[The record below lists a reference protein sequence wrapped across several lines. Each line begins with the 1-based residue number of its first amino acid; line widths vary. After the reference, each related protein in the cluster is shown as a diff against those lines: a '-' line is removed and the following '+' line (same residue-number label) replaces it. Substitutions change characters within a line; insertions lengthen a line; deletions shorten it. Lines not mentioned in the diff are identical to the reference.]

1 MTKTL
6 KRRFIMFTM
15 TAVTCLL
22 VFLVFAMNALN
33 WMMLERQS
41 DMILKTLVDSD
52 GAFNKMDFN
61 RPPPFLGPL
70 DMDKMRAS
78 RFFIVKSDSND
89 NIVDINIDQISAIDR
104 EAAKSYAWKVLK
116 TEKVSGRID
125 GYKFAIKQVGPNKL
139 TFFMDTSE
147 QSNSFRM
154 VLLASTAI
162 AVLCWVMLLIIV
174 ILLSGKVIR
183 PVLIGM
189 EKQKQFITNAGHEMK
204 TPLAI
209 IQSNN
214 DTMALIHG
222 ENKYNVHI
230 RNQTKR
236 LNVLMTNLLTLAKLD
251 EEIPLPTE
259 MVNISNIASEL
270 IPVYE
275 EEAQARNLHFHVQI
289 EPDIV
294 IQTNKD
300 SFRQMLTILLD
311 NALKY
316 TPDNGS
322 VHLSLTKDGKHIQI
336 IEENTCDPFLEPDPE
351 RLFERFYRG
360 DTARTQKKETSGY
373 GIGLSAARAICENFG
388 GTLTAEYSSAENIR
402 FTARLL
408 YNCNM
413 FLRTQQ

>member
-6 KRRFIMFTM
+6 KRRFIIFTM
-15 TAVTCLL
+15 KAVTCLL
-22 VFLVFAMNALN
+22 LFIVLAINSLN
-33 WMMLERQS
+33 WVMLERQS
-41 DMILKTLVDSD
+41 DMVLETLVAAD
-52 GAFNKMDFN
+52 GAFHKRDFD
-61 RPPPFLGPL
+61 RPPPFSRPL
-70 DMDKMRAS
+70 DMDRMQAS
-78 RFFIVKSDSND
+78 RFFIVRSDLSG
-89 NIVDINIDQISAIDR
+89 NIVDVNIDQISAIDH
-104 EAAKSYAWKVLK
+104 ETAKSYALEVLK
-116 TEKVSGRID
+116 TDDTFGRVH
-125 GYKFAIKQVGPNKL
+125 GYKFAVKQLGPNKL

-147 QSNSFRM
+147 QSENFRM
-154 VLLASTAI
+154 VLFASTAI
-162 AVLCWVMLLIIV
+162 AVLCWAILLVIV

-183 PVLIGM
+183 PVLVGM

-259 MVNISNIASEL
+259 PVNISDAANEL
-270 IPVYE
+270 LPAYTE
-275 EEAQARNLHFHVQI
+275 DAQARNLRFTVQI
-289 EPDIV
+289 EPDII

-300 SFRQMLTILLD
+300 SFRQMLTVLLD
-311 NALKY
+311 NAIKY
-316 TPDNGS
+316 TPDSGY
-322 VHLSLTKDGKHIQI
+322 VHVSLARDGRHVQI
-336 IEENTCDPFLEPDPE
+336 IEENTCDPSLEPEPE

-360 DTARTQKKETSGY
+360 DAARTQKKDSSGY

-388 GTLTAEYSSAENIR
+388 GKLIAEYPSAETIR
-402 FTARLL
+402 FTAR
-408 YNCNM
+408 
-413 FLRTQQ
+413 F

>member
-6 KRRFIMFTM
+6 KRRFIIFTM

-22 VFLVFAMNALN
+22 FFIVLAINGLN
-33 WMMLERQS
+33 WMILERQS
-41 DMILKTLVDSD
+41 DMVLETLVDAD
-52 GAFNKMDFN
+52 GAFNKMDFD
-61 RPPPFLGPL
+61 RPPPFSRPL
-70 DMDKMRAS
+70 DMDRMRAS
-78 RFFIVKSDSND
+78 RFFIVRSDISG
-89 NIVDINIDQISAIDR
+89 NIVDVNIDQISAIDQKT
-104 EAAKSYAWKVLK
+104 AKSYALKVLK
-116 TEKVSGRID
+116 EDKETGRVD
-125 GYKFAIKQVGPNKL
+125 RYKFAVKQMGSGLL

-147 QSNSFRM
+147 QSESFRM
-154 VLLASTAI
+154 VLFVSTAI
-162 AVLCWVMLLIIV
+162 AVLCWVILLIIV

-183 PVLIGM
+183 PVLVGM

-236 LNVLMTNLLTLAKLD
+236 LNVLMSNLLTLAKLD

-259 MVNISNIASEL
+259 TVNISEVVNEL
-270 IPVYE
+270 LPVYME
-275 EEAQARNLHFHVQI
+275 DAQTRNLRFAVQI

-316 TPDNGS
+316 TPDSGY
-322 VHLSLTKDGKHIQI
+322 VHLSLTRDGRHIQI
-336 IEENTCDPFLEPDPE
+336 IEENTCDPSLEPDPE

-360 DTARTQKKETSGY
+360 DAARTQKKESSGY

-388 GTLTAEYSSAENIR
+388 GRLSAEYSSAESIR
-402 FTARLL
+402 FTAK
-408 YNCNM
+408 
-413 FLRTQQ
+413 F

>member
-6 KRRFIMFTM
+6 KRRFIVFTM

-22 VFLVFAMNALN
+22 VFIVLAINGLN
-33 WMMLERQS
+33 WMMLDRQS
-41 DMILKTLVDSD
+41 DMVLNTLVDSD
-52 GAFNKMDFN
+52 GAFQKMDFD
-61 RPPPFLGPL
+61 RPPPFSPPL
-70 DMDKMRAS
+70 NMDRMRAS
-78 RFFIVKSDSND
+78 RFFIVSSDENG
-89 NIVDINIDQISAIDR
+89 NIMDVNIDQISAIDQ
-104 EAAKSYAWKVLK
+104 ETAKSYALEVLSADH
-116 TEKVSGRID
+116 TSGRVH
-125 GYKFAIKQVGPNKL
+125 GYKFAVKQLGPNRL

-147 QSNSFRM
+147 QNGNFRM
-154 VLLASTAI
+154 VLFASAAI
-162 AVLCWVMLLIIV
+162 AALCWVILLIIV
-174 ILLSGKVIR
+174 TLLSGKVIR
-183 PVLIGM
+183 PVLVGM

-236 LNVLMTNLLTLAKLD
+236 LNVLMSNLLTLAKLD

-259 MVNISNIASEL
+259 TVNISDAVSEL
-270 IPVYE
+270 LPVYT
-275 EEAQARNLHFHVQI
+275 EEAQTRNLRFSVHI

-294 IQTNKD
+294 IQTNRD
-300 SFRQMLTILLD
+300 SFRQMMTILLD

-316 TPDNGS
+316 TPDDGNIQ
-322 VHLSLTKDGKHIQI
+322 LSLARDGRHVQI
-336 IEENTCDPFLEPDPE
+336 IAENTCDASLEPDPE

-360 DTARTQKKETSGY
+360 DAARTQKKESGY

-388 GTLTAEYSSAENIR
+388 GRLTAEYSSDDSIR
-402 FTARLL
+402 FIAR
-408 YNCNM
+408 
-413 FLRTQQ
+413 F

>member
-6 KRRFIMFTM
+6 KRRFIIFTM

-22 VFLVFAMNALN
+22 LFIVLAINGLN
-33 WMMLERQS
+33 WMMLEQQS
-41 DMILKTLVDSD
+41 DAVLETLVDAD
-52 GAFNKMDFN
+52 GAFQKMDFD
-61 RPPPFLGPL
+61 RLPPFFRPL
-70 DMDKMRAS
+70 DMDRMRAS
-78 RFFIVKSDSND
+78 RFFIVHSDPNG
-89 NIVDINIDQISAIDR
+89 NIVDVNIDQISAIDH
-104 EAAKSYAWKVLK
+104 ETAKNYALEVLK
-116 TEKVSGRID
+116 TDDTSGRVH
-125 GYKFAIKQVGPNKL
+125 GYKFAVKQLGSNTL

-147 QSNSFRM
+147 QSENFRM
-154 VLLASTAI
+154 VLFASAAI
-162 AVLCWVMLLIIV
+162 AVLCWVVLLLIV

-183 PVLIGM
+183 PVLVGM

-236 LNVLMTNLLTLAKLD
+236 LNVLMSNLLTLAKLD

-259 MVNISNIASEL
+259 TVNISDVTSEL
-270 IPVYE
+270 LPVYA
-275 EEAQARNLHFHVQI
+275 EEAQERNLPFSVQI

-294 IQTNKD
+294 MQTNKD
-300 SFRQMLTILLD
+300 SFRQMITILLD

-316 TPDNGS
+316 TLENGTIRF
-322 VHLSLTKDGKHIQI
+322 SLARDGRHIQI
-336 IEENTCDPFLEPDPE
+336 IAENTCDASFEPDPE

-360 DTARTQKKETSGY
+360 DAARTQKKESGY

-388 GTLTAEYSSAENIR
+388 GRLTAEYSSADSIR
-402 FTARLL
+402 FTAR
-408 YNCNM
+408 
-413 FLRTQQ
+413 F